1 VADPTK
7 AATAVVFVTPAP
19 TGVAVSPTIA
29 TVQNNGV
36 QQFIATEDPFGTIP
50 VVNWSLSGAGCSG
63 ASCGTIDSTGKYTAP
78 AIVPNPPTIT
88 VSATSVADSSKSGSA
103 AVILGSNP
111 NNAKLNGRYAFL
123 LQGYDGDGSAAFA
136 GSFMADGNGNITAGI
151 ADFNFSSAIFV
162 ATNLTFAGIY
172 SVGSDNRGSMTLTLA
187 NAGAALSGFTQTLS
201 FALDSFASGVAGRG
215 RLVEIDGT
223 DIRGTGVL
231 AKQDP
236 AAFSTAA
243 ITGGYAFGFAGTSS
257 TGFPL
262 VVDGRFTA
270 GGGSLTA
277 GQINIYGLGVVFNG
291 AGTPT
296 AALDLPFAGTYQVS
310 ANGRGTTVLTFT
322 GQDPGF
328 SNFSLYVISATEL
341 FFIEVDTCPG
351 GAICT
356 FKGGISGLALQQ
368 SGGPFSANSLN
379 GAAVLHLTRGSVSA
393 SDVAVGREIFDGS
406 GTLSSTTDTNN
417 NGLIDSNMAFTG
429 TYAVDADGLGCGVV
443 ILADDLQSKPFY
455 LVSPCRRSS

>member
-1 VADPTK
+1 
-7 AATAVVFVTPAP
+7 
-19 TGVAVSPTIA
+19 
-29 TVQNNGV
+29 
-36 QQFIATEDPFGTIP
+36 
-50 VVNWSLSGAGCSG
+50 
-63 ASCGTIDSTGKYTAP
+63 
-78 AIVPNPPTIT
+78 
-88 VSATSVADSSKSGSA
+88 
-103 AVILGSNP
+103 
-111 NNAKLNGRYAFL
+111 
-123 LQGYDGDGSAAFA
+123 
-136 GSFMADGNGNITAGI
+136 MADGNGNITAGI